1 MKKRLLIVIIMI
13 LIISCSGCEN
23 KKLDLEKLYAK
34 NYELTL
40 DFCFGW
46 RYEEFKHELIIFEPE
61 TATEFELEL
70 CSQYDLNGV
79 EKVLYVKYEKNIIL
93 PYVVALQYK
102 SVRLAKEAY
111 ELCNPQYKFMLKA
124 NILARQMTSA
134 YMFLYGE
141 YKEVDGYY
149 LSPDGEALLYDG
161 QTLTRTDIVIPEG
174 VKCVPTFSLYSSVV
188 KKIKC
193 NPELEILF
201 PGSFMYIFSLE
212 KVELNDG
219 LKKIGEQCFNFHN
232 LEYIVIPKSVELIGA
247 KAFRNVTI
255 YCEIEEKPIGWDENF
270 AGENC
275 KVYWGGTW
283 KYVEGI
289 PRPNR
294 WIER

>member
-1 MKKRLLIVIIMI
+1 MKKRFLMIII
-13 LIISCSGCEN
+13 ILLIISCSGCEK
-23 KKLDLEKLYAK
+23 KKLDLEKLYEKNAK
-34 NYELTL
+34 VATSYFPGWGSDDYKCEL
-40 DFCFGW
+40 F
-46 RYEEFKHELIIFEPE
+46 IFEPE
-61 TATEFELEL
+61 NATDFELGL
-70 CSQYDLNGV
+70 CSPYNLDGV
-79 EKVLYVKYEKNIIL
+79 EKVLYVKYERTDVI

-102 SVRLAKEAY
+102 SVRLAKEAC
-111 ELCNPQYKFMLKA
+111 ELYGSQKYLREA
-124 NILARQMTSA
+124 NILALPITPA
-134 YMFLYGE
+134 YMFIYGC
-141 YKEVDGYY
+141 YIKVDGYY

-174 VKCVPTFSLYSSVV
+174 VKCVAMFSLFSKTV
-188 KKIKC
+188 KTIKC
-193 NPELEILF
+193 NAELEALYYSAF
-201 PGSFMYIFSLE
+201 GFLDALE

-219 LKKIGEQCFNFHN
+219 LKEIGGQCFIMHN

-247 KAFRNVTI
+247 EAFQNVTL

-283 KYVEGI
+283 EYVEGI